1 MLKLIIALFFIG
13 LLPFPLLA
21 GNQLSGHDSPYLAM
35 HGDDPVDWQSWTADV
50 LARAKKEN
58 KLVFVSIG
66 YFSCHWCHV
75 MQRESYRNEK
85 IAKLLNDNFISVK
98 VDREL
103 NPALDAYL
111 IDFVT
116 RTRGSAGWPLNVFLT
131 PEGHPLVGMTYL
143 PAQKFMALLKNLQS
157 KWQQSPLHY
166 KQAAARAAQDMAGL
180 AAKPEL
186 PISQKEAEQYE
197 AIMVSQALRLTDE
210 MSGGFGQ
217 QIKFPMVPQLDSLLG
232 AYERNQNSRLKKL
245 LVTTLDNMATQG
257 MRDHLGGGFYRYT
270 VDPGWQTPHFE
281 KMLYDNALLAHLY
294 LRASKI
300 LKRPDYELVARET
313 LDFMVSEMAGSSGAM
328 IASFSAVDGSNV
340 EGGYYLWENETLSK
354 ILNAKELTLLK
365 HMWGLEGHSDF
376 EAGHLP
382 RLQATLNESAKNLK
396 LDNSEAHEIFSSAR
410 KKLLNVREHRNLP
423 VDDKYLAAWNGL
435 ALVALVEGAK
445 LEGGEKYKAA
455 AKKIRDYFVN
465 ILWDGK
471 RLWRAKGKSGE
482 LGQAG
487 LEDYAFGAQGLLAW
501 ATLKKDKSADSEV
514 KLAKRWV
521 DDAWKRFHDKTGW
534 RLSDQTLLPTG
545 YGVPIMDES
554 PLPSPSGVLLR
565 VSNMLAT
572 QSNDNILREKVQEG
586 MRAGHSQLKRAAFDY
601 PTQVSVIADYY
612 SGRKSSSHI
621 LKNLKS
627 N

>member
-1 MLKLIIALFFIG
+1 MLKAIITLFFIIF
-13 LLPFPLLA
+13 LPSPLMA
-21 GNQLSGHDSPYLAM
+21 GNQLGGHDSSYLAM

-50 LARAKKEN
+50 LVQAKKEN

-75 MQRESYRNEK
+75 MQRESYSNKE
-85 IAKLLNDNFISVK
+85 IAKQLNDNFISVK

-143 PAQKFMALLKNLQS
+143 PAEQFMALLQDLHS
-157 KWQQSPLHY
+157 KWQQSPVYY
-166 KQAAARAAQDMAGL
+166 KQAAARAARDMAGK
-180 AAKPEL
+180 AAKPEPPL
-186 PISQKEAEQYE
+186 SKENAERYE
-197 AIMVSQALRLTDE
+197 FILINQALQLTDE

-217 QIKFPMVPQLDSLLG
+217 QTKFPMVPQLESLLG
-232 AYERNQNSRLKKL
+232 AYERNQNSKLKKV

-257 MRDHLGGGFYRYT
+257 LRDHLGGGFYRYT
-270 VDPGWQTPHFE
+270 VDPGWQNPHFE

-300 LKRPDYELVARET
+300 FSRPDYEVVARET
-313 LDFMVSEMAGSSGAM
+313 LDFMILEMLKPKEAM
-328 IASFSAVDGSNV
+328 VASFSAVDNTNV
-340 EGGYYLWENETLSK
+340 EGGYYLWENETLTK
-354 ILNAKELTLLK
+354 ILNAKELNLLK
-365 HMWGLEGHSDF
+365 QLWGMEGHSDF

-382 RLQATLNESAKNLK
+382 RLQATLSDAAKKLK
-396 LDNSEAHEIFSSAR
+396 LDSNEAKKLFDSAR
-410 KKLLNVREHRNLP
+410 KKLLKERSHRKLP

-445 LEGGEKYKAA
+445 LKGGEKYKIA
-455 AKKIRDYFVN
+455 AKQIRDYFVN

-501 ATLKKDKSADSEV
+501 AQLVENTPDAKDFR
-514 KLAKRWV
+514 LAKRWV
-521 DDAWKRFHDKTGW
+521 DDAWVRFYDKTGW

-545 YGVPIMDES
+545 YGVPFLDES
-554 PLPSPSGVLLR
+554 PLPSPSAVLLH
-565 VSNMLAT
+565 VS
-572 QSNDNILREKVQEG
+572 DILVKQTGDKTLKENVNSG
-586 MRAGHSQLKRAAFDY
+586 MSAGHSQLKQVAFDY
-601 PTQVSVIADYY
+601 PTQVSTLVGY
-612 SGRKSSSHI
+612 SLGK
-621 LKNLKS
+621 
-627 N
+627 

>member
-1 MLKLIIALFFIG
+1 MLKFIISLIFIV
-13 LLPFPLLA
+13 LLPLPLMA
-21 GNQLSGHDSPYLAM
+21 SNQLGGHDSPYLAM
-35 HGDDPVDWQSWTADV
+35 HGDDPVDWQSWTAEV

-85 IAKLLNDNFISVK
+85 IAKQLNDNFISVK

-131 PEGHPLVGMTYL
+131 PEGHPLVGLTYL
-143 PAQKFMALLKNLQS
+143 PAERFMALLQDLQS
-157 KWQQSPLHY
+157 KWDQSPAYY
-166 KQAAARAAQDMAGL
+166 KQAAARAARDMAGL
-180 AAKPEL
+180 AAKSEMPMDK
-186 PISQKEAEQYE
+186 KEAEQYE
-197 AIMVSQALRLTDE
+197 AIMVRQAIRLSDE

-217 QIKFPMVPQLDSLLG
+217 QTKFPMVPQLDSLLS
-232 AYERNQNSRLKKL
+232 AYERNQNPRLKKL
-245 LVTTLDNMATQG
+245 LVTTLDSMATQG

-294 LRASKI
+294 LRASRI
-300 LKRPDYELVARET
+300 FNRPDYELVARET
-313 LDFMVSEMAGSSGAM
+313 LDFMISEMAGSSGAM
-328 IASFSAVDGSNV
+328 VASFSAVDDNNV

-354 ILNAKELTLLK
+354 ILNTKELMLMK

-382 RLQATLNESAKNLK
+382 RLQATLNESANSLK
-396 LDNSEAHEIFSSAR
+396 LDNGEAQKLYSSAR
-410 KKLLNVREHRNLP
+410 NKLLKVREKRNLP
-423 VDDKYLAAWNGL
+423 VDGKYLAAWNGL

-445 LEGGEKYKAA
+445 LEGGEKYKIA

-501 ATLKKDKSADSEV
+501 AKLTKDKPAGDDF
-514 KLAKRWV
+514 KLAKRWI

-554 PLPSPSGVLLR
+554 PLPSPSSVLLR
-565 VSNMLAT
+565 ASDVLVKQT
-572 QSNDNILREKVQEG
+572 NDKFLKEKVQNA
-586 MRAGHSQLKRAAFDY
+586 MNAGHSQLKQAAFDY
-601 PTQVSVIADYY
+601 PTQVSMIADYF
-612 SGRKSSSHI
+612 SG
-621 LKNLKS
+621 N
-627 N
+627 

>member
-1 MLKLIIALFFIG
+1 MLKTIIALFIIG
-13 LLPFPLLA
+13 LLPPQLFA

-75 MQRESYRNEK
+75 MQRESYSDKK
-85 IAKLLNDNFISVK
+85 IAKQLNDHFISVK

-143 PAQKFMALLKNLQS
+143 PAQQFMILLQELQS
-157 KWQQSPLHY
+157 KWQQSPAYY
-166 KQAAARAAQDMAGL
+166 KQAAARAAADMAGL

-186 PISQKEAEQYE
+186 LISKKEAERYE

-217 QIKFPMVPQLDSLLG
+217 QTKFPMVPQLDSLLS
-232 AYERNQNSRLKKL
+232 AFQRKPNARLEKL
-245 LVTTLDNMATQG
+245 LVTTLDSIASQG

-300 LKRPDYELVARET
+300 FNRSDYELVARET
-313 LDFMVSEMAGSSGAM
+313 LDFMIAEMVGTSGAM
-328 IASFSAVDGSNV
+328 VASFSAVDDANV

-354 ILNAKELTLLK
+354 ILNTKELLLLK
-365 HMWGLEGHSDF
+365 HMWGLDGHSDF

-382 RLQATLNESAKNLK
+382 RLQATLYESANSLK
-396 LDNSEAHEIFSSAR
+396 FNNSEAQKLFSSAR
-410 KKLLNVREHRNLP
+410 KKLLKVRGLRKLP
-423 VDDKYLAAWNGL
+423 VDGKHLAAWNGL

-445 LEGGEKYKAA
+445 LENGEKYKIA
-455 AKKIRDYFVN
+455 AKNIRDYFVN

-471 RLWRAKGKSGE
+471 RLWRAKGRSGE

-501 ATLKKDKSADSEV
+501 AMFMKHTPADNDYV
-514 KLAKRWV
+514 LAKRWV

-554 PLPSPSGVLLR
+554 PLPSPSSVLLR
-565 VSNMLAT
+565 VSNELAT
-572 QSNDNILREKVQEG
+572 QSDDKALKEKVRDG
-586 MRAGHSQLKRAAFDY
+586 MKAGHSQLNRAAFDY
-601 PTQVSVIADYY
+601 PTQVSVIADYF
-612 SGRKSSSHI
+612 SGK
-621 LKNLKS
+621 
-627 N
+627 

>member
-1 MLKLIIALFFIG
+1 MLKPFITLIFIALF
-13 LLPFPLLA
+13 PFTLMA
-21 GNQLSGHDSPYLAM
+21 SNQLGDHDSPYLAM
-35 HGDDPVDWQSWTADV
+35 HGDDPVNWRSWTADV
-50 LARAKKEN
+50 LAQAKKEN

-85 IAKLLNDNFISVK
+85 IAKQLNDNFISVK

-131 PEGHPLVGMTYL
+131 PDGHPLVGLTYL
-143 PAQKFMALLKNLQS
+143 PAERFMALLQDLHS
-157 KWQQSPLHY
+157 KWAQSPAYY

-186 PISQKEAEQYE
+186 PMSKKEAQQYE
-197 AIMVSQALRLTDE
+197 AILISQALRLTDE
-210 MSGGFGQ
+210 LSGGFGQ
-217 QIKFPMVPQLDSLLG
+217 QTKFPMVPQLDSLLSS
-232 AYERNQNSRLKKL
+232 YQRSQHDRIKKI
-245 LVTTLDNMATQG
+245 LVTTLDSIATQG

-270 VDPGWQTPHFE
+270 TDPGWQTPHFE

-300 LKRPDYELVARET
+300 LNRPDYEMVARET
-313 LDFMVSEMAGSSGAM
+313 LDFMVSEMMGTSGAM
-328 IASFSAVDGSNV
+328 VASFSAVDDANV
-340 EGGYYLWENETLSK
+340 EGGYYLWENESLSE
-354 ILNAKELTLLK
+354 ILNTKELRLLE
-365 HMWGLEGHSDF
+365 HMWGLQGHSDF

-382 RLQATLNESAKNLK
+382 RQQTTLIETAKNLK
-396 LDNSEAHEIFSSAR
+396 ISNREAVKQFNAAR
-410 KKLLNVREHRNLP
+410 KKLLKVRSQRNLP
-423 VDDKYLAAWNGL
+423 VDGKYLAAWNGL
-435 ALVALVEGAK
+435 ALAALVEGSK
-445 LEGGEKYKAA
+445 LEGGEKYKVA
-455 AKKIRDYFVN
+455 AKQIRDYFVN

-501 ATLKKDKSADSEV
+501 AMLLDDAQAGKDF

-554 PLPSPSGVLLR
+554 PLPSPSSVLLR
-565 VSNMLAT
+565 VSDILAKKT
-572 QSNDNILREKVQEG
+572 NDKLLKEKVQNG
-586 MRAGHSQLKRAAFDY
+586 MNSGHTQLKRAAFDY
-601 PTQVSVIADYY
+601 PTQVSVIADYFAE
-612 SGRKSSSHI
+612 
-621 LKNLKS
+621 N
-627 N
+627 

>member
-1 MLKLIIALFFIG
+1 MLKFIITLFFIA
-13 LLPFPLLA
+13 LLPLPLMA
-21 GNQLSGHDSPYLAM
+21 SNQLGGHDSPYLAM
-35 HGDDPVDWQSWTADV
+35 HGDDPVDWQSWTADA
-50 LARAKKEN
+50 LAQAKKEN

-85 IAKLLNDNFISVK
+85 IAKQLNDNFISVK

-131 PEGHPLVGMTYL
+131 PEGHPLVGLTYL
-143 PAQKFMALLKNLQS
+143 PAERFMALLQDLQS
-157 KWQQSPLHY
+157 KWAQSPSYY

-186 PISQKEAEQYE
+186 PISKKEAQQYE
-197 AIMVSQALRLTDE
+197 AVLVSQAFRLTDE

-217 QIKFPMVPQLDSLLG
+217 QTKFPMVPQMDGLLS
-232 AYERNQNSRLKKL
+232 AYERNQNARLKKL
-245 LVTTLDNMATQG
+245 LVITLDSMASQG

-300 LKRPDYELVARET
+300 FNRPDYELVARET
-313 LDFMVSEMAGSSGAM
+313 LDFMVSEMTGSSGAM
-328 IASFSAVDGSNV
+328 IASFSAVDDANV

-354 ILNAKELTLLK
+354 ILNTNELMLLE
-365 HMWGLEGHSDF
+365 HMWGLRGQSDF

-382 RLQATLNESAKNLK
+382 RVQATVSEAANSLK
-396 LDNSEAHEIFSSAR
+396 LGDGEAQQLFSSAR
-410 KKLLNVREHRNLP
+410 IKLLKARERRKLP
-423 VDDKYLAAWNGL
+423 VDGKYLAAWNGL
-435 ALVALVEGAK
+435 ALVALTEGAK
-445 LEGGEKYKAA
+445 LEGGEKYKIA
-455 AKKIRDYFVN
+455 AKQIRDYFVN

-501 ATLKKDKSADSEV
+501 AMLMKDTPEGGDY

-565 VSNMLAT
+565 VSDVLAKQT
-572 QSNDNILREKVQEG
+572 NDKSLKGKVQDG
-586 MRAGHSQLKRAAFDY
+586 MNAGHSQLKQAAFDY
-601 PTQVSVIADYY
+601 PTQVSVIADYFF
-612 SGRKSSSHI
+612 R
-621 LKNLKS
+621 N
-627 N
+627 